1 MELKLKISYLTI
13 IVLFI
18 CFTVFYKYYLVKL
31 PSYLNEDICS
41 FAKIEVKGIIID
53 RVKDSKYN
61 YVEISG
67 LKKSV
72 LISIEKIIY
81 IKGFPEHYYYEKG
94 DSIIKK
100 ANSKEFTIKNGNKIA
115 IYLLKCDD

>member
-1 MELKLKISYLTI
+1 MELKFKKNYLTI
-13 IVLFI
+13 IVFTI
-18 CFTVFYKYYLVKL
+18 CFTIFYKYYLVKQ
-31 PSYLNEDICS
+31 PSYLNKDVCS
-41 FAKIEVKGIIID
+41 FAKLEVKGIIID
-53 RVKDSKYN
+53 KVKDSKYN

-72 LISIEKIIY
+72 LIIIEKIIY
-81 IKGFPEHYYYEKG
+81 KKGFSEHYYYEKG

-115 IYLLKCDD
+115 VYLLNCDD